1 MTLTININFMNRIY
15 ITLLMLGNSFL
26 FAQTGNVGINTA
38 TPDASAVLDVNSVNK
53 GLLIPRVPLQSG
65 TDITTIPA
73 PAKGL
78 IIYNTNTA
86 LSNGEGFY
94 VNYGTPSSAQWYTFA
109 PYTNTNYILDNAY
122 ATTATASI
130 TQNIPSS
137 PVSTTVDNIDLGLSL
152 AVIIPAFST
161 VQVIVT
167 YSTPVGFQNSGG
179 FGGYMG
185 IRFLKNGTEAPGGS
199 RKYTISQANGGY
211 TMATIGTTY
220 VETITNSSST
230 PMTITY
236 SLNGYIEKLT
246 GVSPETFIF
255 NMFSSSGANFN
266 WGKGTMSA
274 QVFRKSL

>member
-1 MTLTININFMNRIY
+1 MNRIY
-15 ITLLMLGNSFL
+15 ITLLMLSNSFL
-26 FAQTGNVGINTA
+26 FAQIGNVGINTT

-78 IIYNTNTA
+78 IIYNTNAA

-109 PYTNTNYILDNAY
+109 PYTNTNYILDNTY
-122 ATTATASI
+122 STTATSSI
-130 TQNIPSS
+130 KQII
-137 PVSTTVDNIDLGLSL
+137 PVSPASTIVDNVDLGLSL
-152 AVIIPAFST
+152 AVTIPAFSAT
-161 VQVIVT
+161 LVIVT
-167 YSTPVGFQNSGG
+167 YSTPVGFQNSGS
-179 FGGYMG
+179 FLGYMG
-185 IRFLKNGTEAPGGS
+185 VRFLKNGTEAPGGS
-199 RKYTISQANGGY
+199 RKYTVSQVTNVY
-211 TMATIGTTY
+211 SMVTVGTTY

-236 SLNGYIEKLT
+236 SLNGYIEKAM
-246 GVSPETFIF
+246 GGASETFIF
-255 NMFSSSGANFN
+255 NMFSSSGVNFN